1 VVFDLGGALDAFRA
15 LRRLAGGD
23 MGRVIPGH
31 DPEVMRRDEAPRP
44 ELEGIVA
51 RLDRARRAEGE
62 ERDE

>member
-31 DPEVMRRDEAPRP
+31 DPEVMHRD
-44 ELEGIVA
+44 
-51 RLDRARRAEGE
+51 
-62 ERDE
+62 